1 MGQAAAV
8 AVIAVLVGHVSGRGV
23 RAHRAGVGVAQRAAI
38 GRAAGERTFMLGVAG
53 SVQAVDRVNVRESG
67 GVLLVR
73 RVSVA
78 ELQKGRFGGIR
89 GIQTVR
95 HETHRHH

>member
-8 AVIAVLVGHVSGRGV
+8 AVIAVLVGHVRRRGMSV
-23 RAHRAGVGVAQRAAI
+23 HRAGVGVAQRAAI
-38 GRAAGERTFMLGVAG
+38 GRAAGEGSFVLGMAG
-53 SVQAVDRVNVRESG
+53 GVQAMDGINVRESG

-78 ELQKGRFGGIR
+78 EL
-89 GIQTVR
+89 
-95 HETHRHH
+95 